1 MIDSH
6 SGGLKSLLWHAHTP
20 SVQTSPQVNNHT
32 DSMTLYRIKRVGMKI
47 VYQQKKVVNTERCVC
62 CLVYLQVGAVL
73 EPNPG
78 VCGLESRTENG
89 VTFDEYVNDALYV
102 SFQKQKAAM
111 FDFYN

>member
-1 MIDSH
+1 MF
-6 SGGLKSLLWHAHTP
+6 
-20 SVQTSPQVNNHT
+20 
-32 DSMTLYRIKRVGMKI
+32 
-47 VYQQKKVVNTERCVC
+47 

-111 FDFYN
+111 YVCLTYTFLLYMPCV